1 MKPIPLPAS
10 KSLRVL
16 VAEDSD
22 TARVILSALI
32 QKMGHQVIQACDG
45 IEALAL
51 YEERLPDIILTDVMM
66 PGLDGFGL
74 LREIRARKSRRWVPV
89 VFLTALDGSEKAAA
103 ALNEGADDYL
113 LKPVQVN
120 VLQAKLNAFSRTL
133 SLQEE
138 TERQREELA
147 IYRENAETEKRFARR
162 LMELLSNKSRL
173 QDPLVAIFSRPAEH
187 LSGDIVAAA
196 RTPSGHLHVLLA
208 DGTGHGLPAALN
220 VLPTIEPFYSMTSKG
235 FSAETILIELN
246 RKLHLYLPT
255 ECYVA
260 AAMVS
265 FNPAESTLEVWNGG
279 LPDVI
284 LVDQV
289 DKTVRRFKS
298 SGLPLGIIDANG
310 FEASMTIL
318 RQTRNA
324 LLVLASD
331 GLVEALGEANLEQGI
346 QVISEMALEIEP
358 SEQAADQLVQEV
370 TLCDKSAIEDD
381 FTLVAIRLPEAE
393 DTSAQSTRY
402 LGEQSSLQAYAPPLR
417 TQWAMELT
425 LGAQQLADTDVIP
438 LLHGFVQSMGLAK
451 SDSEQLFV
459 VLAELFNN
467 ALDHGVLLLSSETK
481 NVSEDLEAYF
491 QLREERLKRLEQG
504 EIAVGIRSVD
514 DEGAAA
520 LEITV
525 ADSGPGFDPAVLRTH
540 DHDLSRA
547 GRGVHL
553 VRSLCSRLEFRGTGN
568 VAVARLRLSPRTGQ
582 G

>member
-1 MKPIPLPAS
+1 MKLPQPTPPKA
-10 KSLRVL
+10 LRVL

-32 QKMGHQVIQACDG
+32 QKMGHHVIQASDG

-51 YEERLPDIILTDVMM
+51 YDERLPDIILTDVMM
-66 PGLDGFGL
+66 PELDGFGL
-74 LREIRARKSRRWVPV
+74 LREIRSRQSRRWVPV

-133 SLQEE
+133 ALQEE
-138 TERQREELA
+138 TERQRGELA

-173 QDPLVAIFSRPAEH
+173 KDPLIEIFSRPAEH

-196 RTPSGHLHVLLA
+196 RTPNGHLHVFLA

-235 FSAETILIELN
+235 FSAETILTELN
-246 RKLHLYLPT
+246 RKLYLYLPT

-260 AAMVS
+260 AAIIS
-265 FNPAESTLEVWNGG
+265 FNPVESTLELWNGG
-279 LPDVI
+279 LPDLI

-289 DKTVRRFKS
+289 EKSVRRIKS

-310 FEASMTIL
+310 FQASMTIL
-318 RQTRNA
+318 RQTRSA

-331 GLVEALGEANLEQGI
+331 GLVEALGEANLEKGLDI
-346 QVISEMALEIEP
+346 IGEMALKIEAGP
-358 SEQAADQLVQEV
+358 ASAARLVEEV
-370 TLCDKSAIEDD
+370 TLCDKSAIDDD
-381 FTLVAIRLPEAE
+381 FTLVAVHLPEPVCA
-393 DTSAQSTRY
+393 STPRY
-402 LGEQSSLQAYAPPLR
+402 LGEHSHLHTYAPALR
-417 TQWAMELT
+417 TQWSMELS

-438 LLHGFVQSMGLAK
+438 LLHGFVQSMGLSKA
-451 SDSEQLFV
+451 DSEQLFV

-467 ALDHGVLLLSSETK
+467 ALDHGVLLLSSQIK
-481 NVSEDLEAYF
+481 DGSDDLERYF
-491 QLREERLKRLEQG
+491 QLREERLTRLENG
-504 EIAVGIRSVD
+504 EISVGIRSVN
-514 DEGAAA
+514 DEGHAA
-520 LEITV
+520 LELIV
-525 ADSGPGFDPAVLRTH
+525 ADSGPGFDPASVPDQTE
-540 DHDLSRA
+540 DVSRA
-547 GRGVHL
+547 GRGIHL
-553 VRSLCSRLEFRGTGN
+553 VKSLCSSLEFRGTGN
-568 VAVARLRLSPRTGQ
+568 VAVARLRLSPRTAAAHH
-582 G
+582 